1 MQTPAFEYRGIKVY
15 KVESNP
21 NLRIRINIPKFLYE
35 TDEDHGLLIATTI
48 NGIRKLID
56 QFLNGEI
63 DF

>member
-1 MQTPAFEYRGIKVY
+1 MEKPAFEYRGIKVY

-21 NLRIRINIPKFLYE
+21 NLHIKLPKYLYE
-35 TDEDHGLLIATTI
+35 TDEDHGALIATTI

-56 QFLNGEI
+56 QFVNGEI